1 MHCGYNP
8 FRRLITPESIRELR
22 CDRSVAWLRCAGY
35 PSRPEK
41 PMTPIRG
48 FQKVKADVVC
58 LLILYFV
65 SLLLFYPFVLSDS
78 DFSAGGDTAQA
89 ISYTKAAELIRET
102 EGRDPLWLP
111 YLFGGMP
118 ALGSGALFPHNPG
131 YLKKA
136 ILTGLTP
143 LYLKRKWS
151 WLMAHYLLAG
161 CSMFL
166 LLRYLKLPRLAALF
180 GSLVVMLSPNAVSL
194 AEAGHGS
201 KLMALSYLPGIFL
214 LTRLLF
220 QETRSS
226 EDQSCAGG
234 QFSSGP
240 VSIMCFSLFE
250 PSSYRLGWILT
261 HAGWSTVVVLA
272 LLGLVRKRRKR
283 RR

>member
-220 QETRSS
+220 KRRDLLRTNHVLRAVLVPPGEHHVLFT
-226 EDQSCAGG
+226 
-234 QFSSGP
+234 
-240 VSIMCFSLFE
+240 FE